1 MRCGKP
7 GGHDYTRSS
16 GTVLEIAAKVRP
28 GLLHH
33 LFLMRS
39 NRTYPAINHRPEI
52 EGNKRTRWRYDG
64 SGQKKRSPQ
73 PVQKMP
79 SWFYGGSS
87 PIPKWPSCILK
98 RSFCVPKRSFNML

>member
-64 SGQKKRSPQ
+64 SGQKKGPLSQ
-73 PVQKMP
+73 
-79 SWFYGGSS
+79 
-87 PIPKWPSCILK
+87 CK
-98 RSFCVPKRSFNML
+98 RCLLGFMAGHLPFRNGLVAF